1 MPNHALPEERE
12 LVDEVH
18 LVWIRT
24 KPCKNET
31 KEKHDADYPKPPMAN
46 LFFVMRAR
54 ASFHRE
60 EPCDRGRFFGHGS
73 IRFASQAYAEIQK
86 TREQV
91 GEEVHDDNEKA
102 KEEG

>member
-1 MPNHALPEERE
+1 MMP
-12 LVDEVH
+12 
-18 LVWIRT
+18 IT
-24 KPCKNET
+24 QS
-31 KEKHDADYPKPPMAN
+31 PPMAN

-60 EPCDRGRFFGHGS
+60 EPCGDRGRFFGHGS
-73 IRFASQAYAEIQK
+73 IRCRQSGVRGDPK

>member
-1 MPNHALPEERE
+1 MMPMTQR
-12 LVDEVH
+12 
-18 LVWIRT
+18 
-24 KPCKNET
+24 
-31 KEKHDADYPKPPMAN
+31 PPMAN

-60 EPCDRGRFFGHGS
+60 EPCGIVDAFWAMVLFGIAG
-73 IRFASQAYAEIQK
+73 QANAGIQK
-86 TREQV
+86 TREEV

>member
-1 MPNHALPEERE
+1 MPM
-12 LVDEVH
+12 
-18 LVWIRT
+18 T
-24 KPCKNET
+24 QS
-31 KEKHDADYPKPPMAN
+31 PPMAN

-60 EPCDRGRFFGHGS
+60 EPCGIVDAFWAMVLFGIAG
-73 IRFASQAYAEIQK
+73 QANAGIQK
-86 TREQV
+86 PREEV

>member
-1 MPNHALPEERE
+1 MMP
-12 LVDEVH
+12 
-18 LVWIRT
+18 IT
-24 KPCKNET
+24 QS
-31 KEKHDADYPKPPMAN
+31 PPMAN

-60 EPCDRGRFFGHGS
+60 EPCGIVDAFWAMVLFGIAG
-73 IRFASQAYAEIQK
+73 QANAGIQK
-86 TREQV
+86 PREEV